1 MTTKHTPKHIEVIS
15 RGLVLCHSRILF
27 CRNIKHNHRYLPGGH
42 VEPGESATQALA
54 REFQEETG
62 LHVNVG
68 AFLQASELRFDQRGT
83 ARHELNLLFHVE
95 HASGDWPETIQSQED
110 HIAFDWIDIA
120 AVPEANV
127 LPKSVAAWIMAGG
140 PGSNLDRY
148 AHAWFSD
155 CEITSTQ

>member
-1 MTTKHTPKHIEVIS
+1 MSTKHIPKHIEVIS

-27 CRNIKHNHRYLPGGH
+27 CRNIKHNYRYLPGGH

-68 AFLQASELRFDQRGT
+68 VFLQASELRFGQRST

-95 HASGDWPETIQSQED
+95 HASGDWPETIQSQ
-110 HIAFDWIDIA
+110 
-120 AVPEANV
+120 
-127 LPKSVAAWIMAGG
+127 
-140 PGSNLDRY
+140 
-148 AHAWFSD
+148 
-155 CEITSTQ
+155 